1 MMTVITSVNWRVVFL
16 ASVLSFLTPLIL
28 GVAHGQS
35 FDLEISGL
43 LGDGKP
49 RSGISV
55 NGTQIHAVRVIG
67 KMYKLSGQRP
77 LWNANAIASL
87 ASEIEDLAYD
97 GLTPDDYRFP
107 TITNILSAPDV
118 ADLPVKERAKLDVLL
133 SEAFVRAAYNL
144 YVGKVD
150 AERLDANINFTRP
163 INIEDPASLL
173 FDAISEAE
181 IGLLF
186 DEMRPQNIR
195 YGWLKSALKRYRDYA
210 AAVGWATVA
219 EGKTLKVGQDDSRV
233 AQVRARLKVTGDYT
247 GEFTP
252 TAPDHFDPELFA
264 AVKLF
269 QKRHGLEVDGAVG
282 PVTRA
287 ALNVSVEERIDQIR
301 VNLERQRWIM
311 HEAYDEFLI
320 VDIAGFRVYWVKDDE
335 VIWQEQVQVG
345 KEYTQTPLFKD
356 NIRYLDFNPTW
367 TIPPGI
373 MRRSILPALKKDPN
387 FLDKKGYLLLTQDGE
402 RINPK
407 TIDWQSIKTMPY
419 IVRQPPGPDN
429 ALGLVKFMFPN
440 PHFVFL
446 HDTNHRELFDRT
458 GRAFSAGCIR
468 VQNPFDL
475 AERLLAGQ
483 DSWDRGKID
492 AVVRSGKNTR
502 VILDRP
508 MRIIIAY
515 LTARSDGQRVFFNSD
530 VYNRDEA
537 VLSALDGDF
546 RVRKQDRKSGST
558 E

>member
-1 MMTVITSVNWRVVFL
+1 MVKKMITAIKSVNRHVVFL
-16 ASVLSFLTPLIL
+16 VSVLFFLSPPIL
-28 GVAHGQS
+28 SVAHGQS
-35 FDLEISGL
+35 FDEEISGL
-43 LGDGKP
+43 LGKGEP

-55 NGTQIHAVRVIG
+55 NGTQIHAVRVIS
-67 KMYKLSGQRP
+67 KMYKLNGQRP

-87 ASEIEDLAYD
+87 AAEIEDLADD

-107 TITNILSAPDV
+107 TITKILSAPDV

-163 INIEDPASLL
+163 IEIEDPASLL
-173 FDAISEAE
+173 SNAISEAE

-186 DEMRPQNIR
+186 DKMRPQNIR
-195 YGWLKSALKRYRDYA
+195 YDWLKSALKRYRDYA

-219 EGKTLKVGQDDSRV
+219 EGKTLKLGQNDSRV
-233 AQVRARLKVTGDYT
+233 AQVRARLKVTGEYT

-252 TAPDHFDPELFA
+252 TAPDNFDPELVA
-264 AVKLF
+264 AVKSF

-311 HEAYDEFLI
+311 HEAHDEFLI
-320 VDIAGFRVYWVKDDE
+320 VDIAGFQVYWVKDDE

-356 NIRYLDFNPTW
+356 NIRYLEINPTW

-446 HDTNHRELFDRT
+446 HDTNHREFFDRT
-458 GRAFSAGCIR
+458 GRAFSSGCVR

-483 DSWDRGKID
+483 DSWDRKHID
-492 AVVRSGKNTR
+492 AVVASGKNTR
-502 VILDRP
+502 VNLNRP

-515 LTARSDGQRVFFNSD
+515 LTARSDGQRVFFKSD
-530 VYNRDEA
+530 VYDRDEA

-546 RVRKQDRKSGST
+546 RVRKQDRKN
-558 E
+558 

>member
-1 MMTVITSVNWRVVFL
+1 MMTEIIGVNWRVVFL
-16 ASVLSFLTPLIL
+16 VSVLSFLSPLIL

-55 NGTQIHAVRVIG
+55 NGTQIHAVRVIS
-67 KMYKLSGQRP
+67 KMYKLNGQRP

-87 ASEIEDLAYD
+87 AAEIEDLAYD

-107 TITNILSAPDV
+107 TIANILSAPDV

-163 INIEDPASLL
+163 IKIEDPASLL

-195 YGWLKSALKRYRDYA
+195 YDWLKSALKRYRDYA
-210 AAVGWATVA
+210 VAVGWATVA

-264 AVKLF
+264 AVKRF

-356 NIRYLDFNPTW
+356 TIRYLDFNPTW

-446 HDTNHRELFDRT
+446 HDTNHREFFDRT
-458 GRAFSAGCIR
+458 GRAFSSGCVR

-483 DSWDRGKID
+483 DSWDRGEID

>member
-1 MMTVITSVNWRVVFL
+1 M
-16 ASVLSFLTPLIL
+16 
-28 GVAHGQS
+28 
-35 FDLEISGL
+35 
-43 LGDGKP
+43 
-49 RSGISV
+49 
-55 NGTQIHAVRVIG
+55 
-67 KMYKLSGQRP
+67 
-77 LWNANAIASL
+77 
-87 ASEIEDLAYD
+87 
-97 GLTPDDYRFP
+97 
-107 TITNILSAPDV
+107 
-118 ADLPVKERAKLDVLL
+118 
-133 SEAFVRAAYNL
+133 
-144 YVGKVD
+144 
-150 AERLDANINFTRP
+150 
-163 INIEDPASLL
+163 
-173 FDAISEAE
+173 
-181 IGLLF
+181 
-186 DEMRPQNIR
+186 
-195 YGWLKSALKRYRDYA
+195 
-210 AAVGWATVA
+210 
-219 EGKTLKVGQDDSRV
+219 
-233 AQVRARLKVTGDYT
+233 RARLKVTGDYT

-252 TAPDHFDPELFA
+252 TASDQFDPELVA
-264 AVKLF
+264 AVMRF

-320 VDIAGFRVYWVKDDE
+320 VDIAGFQVYWVKDDE

-345 KEYTQTPLFKD
+345 KEFTQTPLFKD
-356 NIRYLDFNPTW
+356 NIRYLEINPTW

-446 HDTNHRELFDRT
+446 HDTNHREFFDRT
-458 GRAFSAGCIR
+458 GRAFSAGCVR

-483 DSWDRGKID
+483 DGWDRKQID
-492 AVVRSGKNTR
+492 AVVASGKNTR
-502 VILDRP
+502 VNLNRP

-515 LTARSDGQRVFFNSD
+515 LTARSDGQRVFFKSD

-546 RVRKQDRKSGST
+546 RVRKQDRKS
-558 E
+558 

>member
-1 MMTVITSVNWRVVFL
+1 MVKKMITAIRSVNRHVVFL
-16 ASVLSFLTPLIL
+16 VSVLFFLSPPIL
-28 GVAHGQS
+28 SVAHGQS
-35 FDLEISGL
+35 FDVEISGL
-43 LGDGKP
+43 LGKGEP

-55 NGTQIHAVRVIG
+55 NGTQIHAVRVIS
-67 KMYKLSGQRP
+67 KMYKLNGQRP

-87 ASEIEDLAYD
+87 AAEIEDLAYD

-107 TITNILSAPDV
+107 TITKILSAPDV

-150 AERLDANINFTRP
+150 AERLDANINFTRS
-163 INIEDPASLL
+163 IEIEDPASLL
-173 FDAISEAE
+173 FNAISAAE

-186 DEMRPQNIR
+186 DKMRPQNIR
-195 YGWLKSALKRYRDYA
+195 YDWLKSALKRYRDYA

-219 EGKTLKVGQDDSRV
+219 EGKTLKLGQNDSRV

-247 GEFTP
+247 GELTP
-252 TAPDHFDPELFA
+252 TAPDHFDPELVA
-264 AVKLF
+264 AVKSF

-320 VDIAGFRVYWVKDDE
+320 VDIAGFQVYWVKDDE

-356 NIRYLDFNPTW
+356 TIRYLEINPTW

-446 HDTNHRELFDRT
+446 HDTNHREFFDRT
-458 GRAFSAGCIR
+458 GRAFSSGCVR

-483 DSWDRGKID
+483 DGWDRKQID
-492 AVVRSGKNTR
+492 AVVASGKNTR
-502 VILDRP
+502 VNLNRP

-515 LTARSDGQRVFFNSD
+515 LTARSDGQRVFFKSD

-546 RVRKQDRKSGST
+546 RVRKQDRKN
-558 E
+558 

>member
-1 MMTVITSVNWRVVFL
+1 
-16 ASVLSFLTPLIL
+16 
-28 GVAHGQS
+28 
-35 FDLEISGL
+35 
-43 LGDGKP
+43 
-49 RSGISV
+49 
-55 NGTQIHAVRVIG
+55 
-67 KMYKLSGQRP
+67 MYKLNGQRP

-87 ASEIEDLAYD
+87 AAEIEDLAYD

-107 TITNILSAPDV
+107 TITKILSAPDV

-163 INIEDPASLL
+163 IEIEDPASLL
-173 FDAISEAE
+173 FNAISAAE

-186 DEMRPQNIR
+186 DKMRPQNIR
-195 YGWLKSALKRYRDYA
+195 YDWLKSALKRYRDYA

-219 EGKTLKVGQDDSRV
+219 EGKTLKLGQNDSRV
-233 AQVRARLKVTGDYT
+233 AQVRARLKVTGEYT

-252 TAPDHFDPELFA
+252 TAPDNFDPELVA
-264 AVKLF
+264 AVKSF

-320 VDIAGFRVYWVKDDE
+320 VDIAGFQVYWVKDDE

-356 NIRYLDFNPTW
+356 NIRYLEINPTW

-446 HDTNHRELFDRT
+446 HDTNHREFFDRT
-458 GRAFSAGCIR
+458 GRAFSSGCVR

-475 AERLLAGQ
+475 AERLLADQ
-483 DSWDRGKID
+483 DSWDRKQID
-492 AVVRSGKNTR
+492 AVVASGKNTR
-502 VILDRP
+502 VNLNRP

-530 VYNRDEA
+530 VYDRDEA

-546 RVRKQDRKSGST
+546 RVRKQDRKN
-558 E
+558 